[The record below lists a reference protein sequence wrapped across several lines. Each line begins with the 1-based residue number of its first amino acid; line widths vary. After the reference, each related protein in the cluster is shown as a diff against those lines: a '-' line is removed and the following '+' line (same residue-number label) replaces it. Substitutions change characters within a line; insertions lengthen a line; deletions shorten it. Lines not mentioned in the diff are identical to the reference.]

1 MLAGL
6 LLLLLGAFIQ
16 VNRTQFALL
25 GGSSDR
31 DVALRTI
38 MSVNEY
44 CIDML
49 ERDEDWGS
57 VDFPSD
63 REDTDLNNSGY
74 MRVTENQGTREIEG
88 EIPSLHSK
96 FKVQID
102 NRLSTDERAVLL
114 ISAEVGNLSRVV
126 ETRLR
131 PAPLFDSGI
140 AAGGGVQVSA
150 SELTVGS
157 RDPYRNVVRAR
168 GRIDAPDYRDLHFV
182 SKPNA
187 AGEDGSAQGIF
198 MAKDDITF
206 QVGGSTES
214 VTDPTVMQNA
224 VDETA
229 GKFFPNSGINN
240 QLHDLQSSDV
250 AVPAGSSSIQDG
262 EYRFAELECSYQ
274 QWVQVSSLP
283 TRYDWRTRSTTV
295 PVMQRFS
302 TAGALTDYWFTQ
314 ASLSGTTRNPTFSVS
329 GTAHE
334 EADTTFDLDVG
345 NLVSVTLDTPTSRP
359 RFDVQADGL
368 ITIPGTFKVT
378 SEGEEPMLSFS
389 GTSGNSQIEA
399 DGDVTVQGEISG
411 NGIIISK
418 NGSVELNLT
427 SADTTGNSL
436 GVSLF
441 ADKDITINAT
451 GGGNL
456 GFSGLLFARD
466 NVTVNGVDKDF
477 VVDGALVARN
487 GDISI
492 DTDGKVD
499 LTYNPDYLKLLLEDL
514 PQNRTKLETLVWKE

>member
-1 MLAGL
+1 
-6 LLLLLGAFIQ
+6 
-16 VNRTQFALL
+16 
-25 GGSSDR
+25 
-31 DVALRTI
+31 
-38 MSVNEY
+38 
-44 CIDML
+44 
-49 ERDEDWGS
+49 
-57 VDFPSD
+57 
-63 REDTDLNNSGY
+63 
-74 MRVTENQGTREIEG
+74 
-88 EIPSLHSK
+88 
-96 FKVQID
+96 
-102 NRLSTDERAVLL
+102 
-114 ISAEVGNLSRVV
+114 
-126 ETRLR
+126 
-131 PAPLFDSGI
+131 
-140 AAGGGVQVSA
+140 
-150 SELTVGS
+150 
-157 RDPYRNVVRAR
+157 
-168 GRIDAPDYRDLHFV
+168 
-182 SKPNA
+182 
-187 AGEDGSAQGIF
+187 